1 MLELDKSKNFENVD
15 DSIERARRKYNTMQE
30 LEKDRKEEILTNSKD
45 RQFQSIFSHRLNEM
59 YNTIKEEKELEEKEF
74 TQKDFADVLEISEA
88 TLSKYLTGKVIPKP
102 NEIERIANVLNISP
116 QFLYG
121 LTDSTVPILA
131 KSDLVKG
138 LSPEA
143 RYSIYRLYYGI
154 EDDDIG
160 EIDINRPIS
169 NKYIGFLDIFSE
181 FIGDFSDFC
190 DFVSY
195 LKRYVEVKQEI
206 NELEK
211 NKDNVLDYLGTRENL
226 DDQLLRNWGKITKDN
241 I

>member
-226 DDQLLRNWGKITKDN
+226 DDQLLRN
-241 I
+241 